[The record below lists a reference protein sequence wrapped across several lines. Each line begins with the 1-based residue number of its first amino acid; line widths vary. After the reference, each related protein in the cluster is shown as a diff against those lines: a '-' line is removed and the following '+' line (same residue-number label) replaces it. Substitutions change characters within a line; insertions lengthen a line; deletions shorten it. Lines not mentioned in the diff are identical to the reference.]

1 MTLRELAMKTNRHAF
16 KLTAIASS
24 CLLSFS
30 AHALSLQYEGFNFG
44 LDNKLSISAMMRV
57 ASRDPNLI
65 GIANGGNAYST
76 NKDDGNL
83 LYDKGDLTSSEVK
96 LTSELT
102 ISKGDFGIFARGT
115 AFGGNLIDSRD
126 RFNIKNYG
134 VGKEAPVSEYY
145 AKNRAVSDHN
155 DAGVDWLDTYFY
167 GSFPVLSRSVAF
179 KIGRHSLNWGESTFV
194 LNGINS
200 MLAFDANRARS
211 PDFALNEVII
221 PAAMASVAFN
231 VTDKVSVETFY
242 QLKWEK
248 TVIDASGTFFSTNDF
263 AGIGGTRANI
273 GFGRAPENTP
283 GTSVQ
288 RAPDRTPRDMGQ
300 YGVAMHYFANWLNDT
315 DLGLY
320 AMNYHSRLPVYSGIS
335 TNVPLTVGN
344 ASYFAEFPENIHL
357 YGASFNTALPLGFA
371 LQGEYS
377 FKQGQ
382 PIQIDT
388 VELLLAGLGAPSQ
401 FNPIPGGTAGN
412 QYLRGWRRKDISQVD
427 FGTTKLFGP
436 STWLGWSQ
444 VLVLGEVAYMHV
456 HNLEDTSVLRYDG
469 PATDT
474 PGNAATAAAQGVPQQ
489 DASGYA
495 TADSWGY
502 NFLARATYNNVLNL
516 FTLEPTLRF
525 IHDVYGISPKPVNN
539 FVEGRKQA
547 TISLGMRFRNE
558 VSTSIGYTNFFGGGN
573 KNLLSDHDFVDA
585 TIKYSF

>member
-1 MTLRELAMKTNRHAF
+1 MKNHHPVF
-16 KLTAIASS
+16 KLTALAST

-30 AHALSLQYEGFNFG
+30 AHAFGLQYEGFNLG
-44 LDNKLSISAMMRV
+44 LENKLSISAMMRV
-57 ASRDPNLI
+57 QARDPSLI
-65 GIANGGNAYST
+65 GIANGGTAFST

-83 LYDKGDLTSSEVK
+83 LYDKGDLTSSEAK

-102 ISKGDFGIFARGT
+102 LSKGNFGIFARGT
-115 AFGGNLIDSRD
+115 AFVGNLIDSRD
-126 RFNIKNYG
+126 RFNINNYG
-134 VGKEAPVSEYY
+134 VGKEAPVSEYRD
-145 AKNRAVSDHN
+145 KNRAVAGHN

-167 GSFPVLSRSVAF
+167 GSVPIFDRSVAF

-211 PDFALNEVII
+211 PDFELNEVII
-221 PAAMASVAFN
+221 PAAMVSAAFN
-231 VTDKVSVETFY
+231 ITDKISLEAFY
-242 QLKWEK
+242 QLKWER
-248 TVIDASGTFFSTNDF
+248 TIIDASGTYFSTNDF

-273 GFGRAPENTP
+273 GFGKAPENTP

-288 RAPDRTPRDMGQ
+288 RAPDRTPRDQGQ
-300 YGVAMHYFANWLNDT
+300 YGLATHYLATWLNDT

-344 ASYFAEFPENIHL
+344 ASYFAEFPEDIRL
-357 YGASFNTALPLGFA
+357 YGASFNTSLPFGFA

-412 QYLRGWRRKDISQVD
+412 KYLRGWRRKDISQVD

-436 STWLGWSQ
+436 SEWFGWSQ
-444 VLVLGEVAYMHV
+444 VLFLGEVGYMHV

-474 PGNAATAAAQGVPQQ
+474 PGDAATAASQGVPQQ
-489 DASGYA
+489 SSDGYA

-502 NFLARATYNNVLNL
+502 NFLARASYNNVFNL
-516 FTLEPTLRF
+516 FTLEPTIRF
-525 IHDVYGISPKPVNN
+525 IHDVQGISPKPVSD

-547 TISLGMRFRNE
+547 TVSFGMRFRNE
-558 VSTSIGYTNFFGGGN
+558 VSTSVGYTNFFGGGN
-573 KNLLSDHDFVDA
+573 KNLLADHDFVDA
-585 TIKYSF
+585 TVKYSF